1 MTRPILY
8 VLDLE
13 STLTPEIWITISER
27 TGIKDLRF
35 TTRDIP
41 DYNALM
47 RTRIETCRKNK
58 LTLFRIQE
66 IIKTVEPLSG
76 AADFLSHLKT
86 QGPVII
92 LSDTFYQFAT
102 PLIEK
107 FGFPPLFC
115 HSLSIDKKGFIA
127 DFHLRKDGSKREAV
141 AAFKGL
147 GFYVVA
153 IGDSHNDTAMLFEA
167 DKGFFI
173 HAPEVIAREFPQF
186 PSFASYTA
194 LRKSLEELAFENTQ
208 A

>member
-1 MTRPILY
+1 MTKPILY

-13 STLTPEIWITISER
+13 STLTPEIWVTVSQKS
-27 TGIKDLRF
+27 GVQDLRV

-47 RTRIETCRKNK
+47 RMRIEICRKNN
-58 LTLFRIQE
+58 LTLTHIQE
-66 IIKTVEPLSG
+66 IIKTIEPLPG
-76 AADFLSHLKT
+76 AIDFLSHLKS

-107 FGFPPLFC
+107 FGFPALFC
-115 HSLSIDKKGFIA
+115 HSLSTDKEGFIA
-127 DFHLRKDGSKREAV
+127 DFHLRKDGGKREAV
-141 AAFKGL
+141 AALKGL

-173 HAPEVIAREFPQF
+173 HAPETIAKEFPQF
-186 PSFASYTA
+186 PSFTSYQELTG
-194 LRKSLEELAFENTQ
+194 LIEKLAFENAQ